1 MTDWNQYLQI
11 PYEELDCWRL
21 ARKFY
26 YNEYGI
32 QLPEFTTVYYNN
44 DAGQLDKEIR
54 NNRIRDLFNRVDE
67 RQPHDL
73 ILFNVFGHPIH
84 VGICVNV
91 KKFLHTQKE
100 TKSTISDYDKWR
112 NRVEGFYRLNTM

>member
-32 QLPEFTTVYYNN
+32 QLPEFTIVYY
-44 DAGQLDKEIR
+44 DKDVGQMDKEIH
-54 NNRIRDLFNRVDE
+54 NRIGDFFHRVDE

-73 ILFNVFGHPIH
+73 ILFCVFGHPIH
-84 VGICVNV
+84 VGICVNI
-91 KKFLHTQKE
+91 KKFLHAQQGF
-100 TKSTISDYDKWR
+100 KSTIADYDKWR
-112 NRVEGFYRLNTM
+112 YRVEGFYRLNTM